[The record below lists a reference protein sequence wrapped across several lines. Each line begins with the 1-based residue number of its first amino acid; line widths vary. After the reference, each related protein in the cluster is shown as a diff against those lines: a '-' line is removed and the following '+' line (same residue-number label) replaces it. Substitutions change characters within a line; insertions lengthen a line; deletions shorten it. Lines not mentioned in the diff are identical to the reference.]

1 MIFQVRFLLKKQKGH
16 VSHFNLI
23 IYVLFSFSNFLED
36 ISSNFKDLRVNMI
49 YIELNECITKY

>member
-16 VSHFNLI
+16 VSHFNLT
-23 IYVLFSFSNFLED
+23 IYVSFSNFLED
-36 ISSNFKDLRVNMI
+36 ISSNLKDLRVNMI